1 MAEFILTFRHGLAS
15 IRVHMQTNRLTE
27 HSGDSLGRFFGFVYF
42 GA

>member
-1 MAEFILTFRHGLAS
+1 LTFGDNLAS
-15 IRVHMQTNRLTE
+15 IPANMQTNRLTV